1 MHTGMNEVNGR
12 FLVRRIS
19 SRAWLALTVALAM
32 LAPGFTNAQ
41 GGPLPLVWD
50 SLTKEAWPEPGQA
63 TAEFKFEATNVSDS
77 VVTVESVST
86 SCGCTVAKIPSQ
98 PWPLAPHSNGEMI
111 ISVNLAGKSGTLT
124 KYATVNTEKLGQQVL
139 TVTMHLPDS
148 AEASRQRNIQMAS
161 VDRQAV
167 FKGDCARCHADP
179 TEGKMGESLYLAA
192 CGVCHDS
199 ATRASM
205 VTDLKAMKRPT
216 DYDYWKMTVTIGKPG
231 TLMPAFSSAAG
242 GPLTDDQI
250 ESLAKFLVTKFPSH
264 ATNSSPTPI
273 NLPAP
278 APAPS
283 GMK

>member
-1 MHTGMNEVNGR
+1 MHTSMNEVTAR
-12 FLVRRIS
+12 FLARRIS
-19 SRAWLALTVALAM
+19 SRACVVFAWVLTALT
-32 LAPGFTNAQ
+32 PGYAKAQ
-41 GGPLPLVWD
+41 NGPLPLVWD
-50 SLTKEAWPEPGQA
+50 SLTTEAWPEPGQA

-77 VVTVESVST
+77 VVTVESVTT

-98 PWPLAPHSNGEMI
+98 PWPLAPHSNGEMT

-148 AEASRQRNIQMAS
+148 VEATRQRNIQMAL

-167 FKGDCARCHADP
+167 FKGDCARCHSDP
-179 TEGKMGESLYLAA
+179 TEGKTGESLYLAA
-192 CGVCHDS
+192 CGVCHES
-199 ATRASM
+199 TTRASM

-216 DYDYWKMTVTIGKPG
+216 DYDYWKMTITIGKPG

-242 GPLTDDQI
+242 GPLTEAQI
-250 ESLAKFLVTKFPSH
+250 ESLAQYLVTKFPSH

-273 NLPAP
+273 NLPVP

-283 GMK
+283 GVK